1 MKKKNLSAAVVVAAL
16 FTGYGAYDAQ
26 RSLGMDDTLLA
37 NVEALAN
44 NTGESVETEIC
55 YVQQSGSPQMSSKKF
70 CDSKTDDT
78 HIYSCPTS
86 ESFGGYSE
94 LQKDRCIK

>member
-1 MKKKNLSAAVVVAAL
+1 MKKKILSAAVVVAAL
-16 FTGYGAYDAQ
+16 LTGYSAYDAQ
-26 RSLGMDDTLLA
+26 RSLGMNDTLLA

-55 YVQQSGSPQMSSKKF
+55 YIPQSSGRMGNRLF
-70 CDSKTDDT
+70 CDSKTDDS
-78 HIYSCPTS
+78 HIYSCPS
-86 ESFGGYSE
+86 SNIPYGYSE